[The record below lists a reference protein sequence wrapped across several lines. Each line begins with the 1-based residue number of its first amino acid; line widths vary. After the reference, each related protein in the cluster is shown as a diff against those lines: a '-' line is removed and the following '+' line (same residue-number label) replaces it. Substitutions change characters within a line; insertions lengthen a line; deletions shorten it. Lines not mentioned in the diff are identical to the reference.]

1 MRARYLVPVVLLAAI
16 SHHPAVEAFMF
27 FKENIYCSPVKGRI
41 VLDGKPIGGL
51 VVKRRVTSDGLK
63 NGDFQDQTTSNAN
76 GEFSFDAVRNRTL
89 LTPGLFSANP
99 SVGQT
104 IKAIYQ
110 NREVI
115 IWMYSKS
122 DLSLGSEIKGSETH
136 NTQTL
141 LLECDLA
148 KLEESPGTTAFVRCQ
163 GNGRKPNE

>member
-1 MRARYLVPVVLLAAI
+1 MRARYLVPAVLLAAI

-41 VLDGKPIGGL
+41 VLDGKPMGG
-51 VVKRRVTSDGLK
+51 VPINRRVTSDGLK
-63 NGDFQDQTTSNAN
+63 NGEFRDQTTSGPN

-104 IKAIYQ
+104 IKATYK

-122 DLSLGSEIKGSETH
+122 DLNLGSEIKDAETH
-136 NTQTL
+136 NTHTL

-148 KLEESPGTTAFVRCQ
+148 KLEESPGATAFVRCQ
-163 GNGRKPNE
+163 GNGKKAQ